1 MKTKLLLATCLTI
14 AAAFAATAQNHQ
26 TFKGVP
32 IDGKTSAFVNQ
43 LKQKGFQAVG
53 KTDTLIGTFAGYNDC
68 EVTVLSS
75 VQTDNV
81 YGVRV
86 QIPMCRANGDF
97 RLMIYDEY
105 KKLQAALTEKY
116 GEPVQQRDSV
126 RIAKNDDFVTALLKL
141 IADVKETFEFPYS
154 SVFDT
159 GLGSVLLNG
168 AWIASDC
175 GGGYIIITYN
185 DKANNTVHQ
194 QSIYDDL

>member
-43 LKQKGFQAVG
+43 LKQKGFQTVG

-75 VQTDNV
+75 AQTDNV
-81 YGVRV
+81 YGARV
-86 QIPMCRANGDF
+86 QIPMCPPLG
-97 RLMIYDEY
+97 IYAEY

-116 GEPVQQRDSV
+116 GEPVKQQENLSRPT
-126 RIAKNDDFVTALLKL
+126 KEEDFISALYKL
-141 IADVKETFEFPYS
+141 IADVKETFEFPYN

-159 GLGSVLLNG
+159 GIGSVLLNG

-175 GGGYIIITYN
+175 GGGFIIITYI
-185 DKANNTVHQ
+185 DKENNTARQ
-194 QSIYDDL
+194 KIIYDDL

>member
-1 MKTKLLLATCLTI
+1 MKTKQLLATCLMI
-14 AAAFAATAQNHQ
+14 AATLTATAQKHQ

-43 LKQKGFQAVG
+43 LKQKGFRAVDDSG
-53 KTDTLIGTFAGYNDC
+53 MLNGSFAGYDDC

-75 VQTDNV
+75 AQTGNV

-86 QIPMCRANGDF
+86 QIPMCRANDDF

-126 RIAKNDDFVTALLKL
+126 RIAKDDDFVTALLKM
-141 IADVKETFEFPYS
+141 IADIKETFEFPYS
-154 SVFDT
+154 CIFNT
-159 GLGSVLLNG
+159 GCGNVLLNG
-168 AWIASDC
+168 AWIPSEC
-175 GGGYIIITYN
+175 GGGFIIMTYLDN
-185 DKANNTVHQ
+185 ANNDLQ
-194 QSIYDDL
+194 KKSIYDDL

>member
-1 MKTKLLLATCLTI
+1 MKHILFICLLAVYGCTTM
-14 AAAFAATAQNHQ
+14 AQNHQ

-43 LKQKGFQAVG
+43 LKQKGFHAVDDSG
-53 KTDTLIGTFAGYNDC
+53 ILNGSFAGYDDC
-68 EVTVLSS
+68 EVSVLSS
-75 VQTDNV
+75 AQTGNV

-86 QIPMCRANGDF
+86 QIPMCRANDDF

-126 RIAKNDDFVTALLKL
+126 RIAKEDDFVTALLKL

-154 SVFDT
+154 CIFDT
-159 GLGSVLLNG
+159 GLGIVLLNG
-168 AWIASDC
+168 AWVASDC
-175 GGGYIIITYN
+175 GGGYIIMTYI
-185 DKANNTVHQ
+185 DKVNNEANRKAV
-194 QSIYDDL
+194 IDDL

>member
-1 MKTKLLLATCLTI
+1 MKHFLFICLLAVYGCTTM
-14 AAAFAATAQNHQ
+14 AQNHQ

-43 LKQKGFQAVG
+43 LKHKGFHADDNSG
-53 KTDTLIGTFAGYNDC
+53 ILMGSFAGYDDC
-68 EVTVLSS
+68 EITVLSS
-75 VQTDNV
+75 AQTDIV

-86 QIPMCRANGDF
+86 QIPMCRANDDF
-97 RLMIYDEY
+97 RLMIYEEY

-116 GEPVQQRDSV
+116 GEPVQQRDSL
-126 RIAKNDDFVTALLKL
+126 RIAREDDFITALLKL

-154 SVFDT
+154 CIFDT

-175 GGGYIIITYN
+175 GGGFIIMTYI
-185 DKANNTVHQ
+185 DKVNNEANRKAV
-194 QSIYDDL
+194 IDDL

>member
-1 MKTKLLLATCLTI
+1 MKHILFICLLAVYGCTTM
-14 AAAFAATAQNHQ
+14 AQNHQ

-32 IDGKTSAFVNQ
+32 IDGKTGVFVNQ
-43 LKQKGFQAVG
+43 LKQKGFHSVDDSG
-53 KTDTLIGTFAGYNDC
+53 ILNGSFAGYDDC
-68 EVTVLSS
+68 EVSVLSS
-75 VQTDNV
+75 AQTGNV

-86 QIPMCRANGDF
+86 QIPMCRANDDF

-126 RIAKNDDFVTALLKL
+126 RIAKEDDFVTALLKL

-154 SVFDT
+154 CVFDT
-159 GLGSVLLNG
+159 GLGNVLLNG

-175 GGGYIIITYN
+175 GGGYIIMTYI
-185 DKANNTVHQ
+185 DKVNNEANRKAV
-194 QSIYDDL
+194 IDDL